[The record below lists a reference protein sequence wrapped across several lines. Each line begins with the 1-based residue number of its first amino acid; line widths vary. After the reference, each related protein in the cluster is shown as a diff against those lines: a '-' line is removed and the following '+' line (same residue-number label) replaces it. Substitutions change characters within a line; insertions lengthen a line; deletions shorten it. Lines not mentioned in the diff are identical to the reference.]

1 MDDVIECSMAKMATL
16 TPLTTEF
23 MSGERVY
30 LSTRVM
36 AGLFIYFIF
45 YF

>member
-16 TPLTTEF
+16 TPTTES

-30 LSTRVM
+30 LSTTVL
-36 AGLFIYFIF
+36 AGVGPAE
-45 YF
+45 